1 MTNLQYIHFL
11 LNKRRNEDAVMEK
24 ITPLFCYYYG
34 HRVLFPWELLF
45 RFPQPGPGNYGS
57 LSGSVGYQ
65 HIPHREQSM
74 YVMNNAHDEGS

>member
-1 MTNLQYIHFL
+1 
-11 LNKRRNEDAVMEK
+11 MEK